1 MRNKL
6 SVRSVVVIILVVGA
20 LVLAIA
26 DDNFRP
32 TFGDLA
38 KIGIGGYLG
47 QLLPEATKR
56 PSGDSL
62 ELCDHL
68 YL

>member
-1 MRNKL
+1 ML
-6 SVRSVVVIILVVGA
+6 SRLTVRSVVVIILVVGA

-26 DDNFRP
+26 DPNFRP

-47 QLLPEATKR
+47 QLLPEAKR
-56 PSGDSL
+56 SGDSS
-62 ELCDHL
+62 
-68 YL
+68 